1 MKTAGELCTSSV
13 VTIGKE
19 EPAREAARRMRDR
32 HIGSLVVVEKV
43 GEKLRPI
50 GIVTD
55 RDLVVT
61 VLADDWVDA
70 DRARVADAM
79 SYDPVT
85 VRAEESLFETFRVMR
100 TYGVRRLP
108 VVDAD
113 GYLVGILS
121 FDDVLEHLVD
131 ALSDVTALIARSRQ
145 IEEAQLG

>member
-1 MKTAGELCTSSV
+1 MKTAGELCTPTV
-13 VTIGKE
+13 VTVTKE

-50 GIVTD
+50 GILTD

-61 VLADDWVDA
+61 VLADDWIDA

-79 SYDPVT
+79 SYEPVT
-85 VRAEESLFETFRVMR
+85 VKAEESLFETFRLMR

-108 VVDAD
+108 VVDD
-113 GYLVGILS
+113 EGFLVGILS
-121 FDDVLEHLVD
+121 FDDVLEQLVD
-131 ALSDVTALIARSRQ
+131 ALSDVTALIARGRQ
-145 IEEAQLG
+145 IEQAQLG